1 MKTALM
7 TTALLSFLILPWA
20 QAHEHHNHKMD
31 EHAETTTLSDDSIY
45 NSDAKLLGTD
55 GKETSL
61 KELRGSPVVIS
72 MAYTSCAYACP
83 MILAQMQKLEA
94 ELVKTGKKDVKF
106 VLVSFDP
113 KKDTPA
119 VMKAYGEKRKLGSQW
134 KLFTAKDDKAPREIA
149 NLLDIK
155 YKKMENGMDYD
166 HSFVIAVL
174 GADGVVKGRQVGADK
189 EPKDLAKFIP

>member
-7 TTALLSFLILPWA
+7 IATVYSLLILPIA

-31 EHAETTTLSDDSIY
+31 EHAERTALSDESIY
-45 NSDAKLLGTD
+45 NSDAQLLNTQ
-55 GKETSL
+55 GKTVSL
-61 KELRGSPVVIS
+61 KELRGKPVVIS

-83 MILAQMQKLEA
+83 MILAQMQQLEK
-94 ELVKTGKKDVKF
+94 ELQAKGKKDVQF

-113 KKDTPA
+113 KKDTPN
-119 VMKAYGEKRKLGSQW
+119 VMKDYAEKRKLSSQW
-134 KLFTAKDDKAPREIA
+134 KLFTAQDDKAPREIA

-174 GADGVVKGRQVGADK
+174 SADGVVKGRQVGADK
-189 EPKDLAKFIP
+189 DPKDLAKFIP